1 MALSTILQGNT
12 LENTAA
18 IKVKEPRQRA
28 QNCLVNKGIVLPVS
42 AHYEKA
48 EN

>member
-12 LENTAA
+12 FENTAT

-28 QNCLVNKGIVLPVS
+28 QNCLVNKGTVLTVS
-42 AHYEKA
+42 THYEKA
-48 EN
+48 ES

>member
-12 LENTAA
+12 FENTAT
-18 IKVKEPRQRA
+18 IRVKESRQRA

-48 EN
+48 ES